1 MHWLLNGL
9 AAIALAGVV
18 LWLTSALL
26 LPMPVPAPDRAISTA
41 LPRDPGT
48 TLGPRAVAAETEHRG
63 LTGVIPLADG
73 VLALRSRIELAQQAE
88 RSIDAQYYI
97 WDDDVASLLLLG
109 ALRDAALRGVRVRLL
124 LDDNGIGSRIEPW
137 LIGLD
142 QLDNFEVR
150 LFNASPIRWPKH
162 AGYVLHPVRMNRR
175 MHNKSFIVDGAA
187 AIVGG
192 RNIGNAYFHVGEG
205 SHYFDLDVLGVGQVV
220 PDTATVFDAYW
231 NAKAVVRI
239 GRITSG
245 TGDLAGLDAAV
256 DAAWRNDDAQVLRS
270 APATPEAPELHWTT
284 VSVVA
289 DDPAKGLGNG
299 SEILMIDELTKLLG
313 KVETT
318 LDVIS
323 SYFVPGKRGTEIFT
337 DLAQQGKR
345 VRVLTNSLAATD
357 VPLVHAGYSKKRKQL
372 LKAGVELYEL
382 RPLPGTTQGRAEL
395 GTLGLSGSSLH
406 AKTFITDDSRIF
418 IGSFNF
424 DPRSAMLNCEMGFLI
439 DSPALAR
446 TSAESFTTDIVNAS
460 LRPELTP
467 SGLVWHERLPD
478 GSIRTYTTEP
488 GASLTS
494 QALVALLGLLPIEW
508 LL

>member
-9 AAIALAGVV
+9 AAIALTGVA
-18 LWLTSALL
+18 LWLTSAFV

-41 LPRDPGT
+41 MPLDPGT
-48 TLGPRAVAAETEHRG
+48 ALGPRAVAAGTQHPG

-73 VLALRSRIELAQQAE
+73 LLALRSRIELAQQAE

-192 RNIGNAYFHVGEG
+192 RNIGNAYFHIGEG

-239 GRITSG
+239 GRITSS
-245 TGDLAGLDAAV
+245 TGDLAGLNAAV
-256 DAAWRNDDAQVLRS
+256 DAAWRDDDAQVLRS
-270 APATPEAPELHWTT
+270 TPAVEVPELRWTT

-299 SEILMIDELTKLLG
+299 SEILMIEQLTDILG

-323 SYFVPGKRGTEIFT
+323 SYFVPGKRGTAIFT
-337 DLAQQGKR
+337 SLAQQGTR

-382 RPLPGTTQGRAEL
+382 RPLPGATQGRAEL

-406 AKTFITDDSRIF
+406 AKTFIADDSRIF

-424 DPRSAMLNCEMGFLI
+424 DPRSAMLNCEM
-439 DSPALAR
+439 
-446 TSAESFTTDIVNAS
+446 
-460 LRPELTP
+460 
-467 SGLVWHERLPD
+467 
-478 GSIRTYTTEP
+478 
-488 GASLTS
+488 
-494 QALVALLGLLPIEW
+494 
-508 LL
+508 